1 MNKDYEIIKKYLL
14 NNQWDIDLFE
24 ENFPFVKELPN
35 IELSEDEFIIFTDGY
50 LFTAE
55 FHDEEKCWEYD
66 SSRFYELTNEQDNFI
81 KMREVDIPYY
91 AIDFIENQAFES
103 VEV

>member
-14 NNQWDIDLFE
+14 NNQWDIDWFE
-24 ENFPFVKELPN
+24 KTYPNVKIPVFYVN
-35 IELSEDEFIIFTDGY
+35 KPEFIIFTNGY
-50 LFTAE
+50 LFTAK
-55 FHDEEKCWEYD
+55 FHDEENCWEYD
-66 SSRFYELTNEQDNFI
+66 SSRFYELISEQDDFI

-91 AIDFIENQAFES
+91 AVDFIENQAFES